1 MQISELGFNLR
12 KKRRTNKSMTL
23 QPVQPD
29 TQAQAW
35 SARSDGITLTALYY
49 FFVASL
55 FLIGSLIMTVP
66 ALIFGVVALAE
77 EPDALFGF
85 IAVGLI
91 GGVLLV
97 LGLLNLVVGYGLW
110 KVYSWGRTGAIVL
123 AMIGLIFVPIG
134 TIPGAIVLWYLLQ
147 PEVAARFRS

>member
-1 MQISELGFNLR
+1 M
-12 KKRRTNKSMTL
+12 
-23 QPVQPD
+23 
-29 TQAQAW
+29 
-35 SARSDGITLTALYY
+35 
-49 FFVASL
+49 
-55 FLIGSLIMTVP
+55 IGSLIMTVP